1 MKLKYLIALFV
12 LPFVACIKEDT
23 NEIEGKGPQLLRIPE
38 ASEEINIVGFDATPG
53 ITKLVMMYIQR
64 DANSQSN
71 LNSATEVKLTLDNSL
86 IDAYNT
92 EHGSSLIP
100 METGTYSLESLNLTF
115 NPGEFAKPIYI
126 SLDPSKLDLEK
137 KFGLGIKIDNASG
150 GFTPVPSLSKAL
162 FNIVIKNEWDARYK
176 STGIFHHPTAGDRDI
191 DELKDF
197 ITVGPNSIEGNLG
210 DLGGAGYRMRLTI
223 NADNTVTIAPRGV
236 TPNIN
241 QTHGPNFY
249 DPATKTFTLNYS
261 YNVTAPRI
269 IEETLARQ

>member
-71 LNSATEVKLTLDNSL
+71 LNGATEVKLTLDNSL

-223 NADNTVTIAPRGV
+223 NADNSVTIEPRGV

-249 DPATKTFTLNYS
+249 DPATKSFTLNYS